1 LSPRLVTFAS
11 VGPGFGV
18 SPRFGVAKVDQ
29 PGDTIPE
36 VDVIT
41 ALFGRGGDDR
51 IFSGFASNF
60 ARQPAEQKKYSF
72 SF

>member
-11 VGPGFGV
+11 VGPGFEV
-18 SPRFGVAKVDQ
+18 SPRFGLARVDP

-36 VDVIT
+36 VDVIP
-41 ALFGRGGDDR
+41 ALIGLGGEDR